1 MSAALSQT
9 KTFQFTPLREG
20 RRKVCVIGSVS
31 VRFQFTPLREG
42 RHKHLWRYLILCDIS
57 IHAPPRGATE
67 QFPFTNF
74 HEEISIHAPPRGAT
88 KRQFQQKLEILFQF
102 TPLREGRR
110 VRLACVVAGVF
121 ISIHAPP
128 RGATTSGSQ
137 GRRGRCYFNSR
148 PSARGDERDV
158 SEDGRIDISIHAPPR
173 GATVFRMKIAF
184 FPYFNSR
191 PSARGDCRWHGQ
203 GQHDAISIHAPPR
216 GATLPHHFCGR
227 QVLISIHAPPRG
239 ATL

>member
-1 MSAALSQT
+1 MFDGKHPFAYIISIHAPPRGATEVVGGAIANQNISIHAPPRGATQGVCDWQRQRQISIHAPPRGAT
-9 KTFQFTPLREG
+9 KPKRGWRWRT
-20 RRKVCVIGSVS
+20 I
-31 VRFQFTPLREG
+31 FQFTPLREG

-128 RGATTSGSQ
+128 RGAT
-137 GRRGRCYFNSR
+137 R
-148 PSARGDERDV
+148 
-158 SEDGRIDISIHAPPR
+158 
-173 GATVFRMKIAF
+173 
-184 FPYFNSR
+184 
-191 PSARGDCRWHGQ
+191 
-203 GQHDAISIHAPPR
+203 
-216 GATLPHHFCGR
+216 
-227 QVLISIHAPPRG
+227 
-239 ATL
+239 